1 MPEHGTGAELR
12 QPLGYNHGGRVGVEP
27 GPHALYEACSLSLSG
42 SRPCLVATSPHR
54 HTPCLNGTSGEVSL
68 GLALVTVSVMS

>member
-27 GPHALYEACSLSLSG
+27 GPHALYEAVLYLYLDRAHVWSRHRRIGTHPASTVPQERSLWGWRS
-42 SRPCLVATSPHR
+42 
-54 HTPCLNGTSGEVSL
+54 
-68 GLALVTVSVMS
+68 